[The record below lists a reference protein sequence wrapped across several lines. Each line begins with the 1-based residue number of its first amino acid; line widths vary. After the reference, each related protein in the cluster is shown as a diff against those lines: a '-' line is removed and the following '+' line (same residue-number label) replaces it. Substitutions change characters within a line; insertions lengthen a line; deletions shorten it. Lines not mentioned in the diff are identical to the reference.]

1 MGKIKKAFFCQNC
14 GAQSPKWVGK
24 CNSCNEWN
32 TYVEEII
39 EKESPQRA
47 YAGVK
52 SIPKVFAIQDIVK
65 QKTVR
70 YKTPEKEFN
79 RVLGGGLVPGSIS
92 LFGGE
97 PGIGKST
104 LLLQLAL
111 KWNGIKLLYVS
122 GEESSQQI
130 KMRAD
135 RIGFSNR
142 ECLILAETNLE
153 NILLQIEQ
161 HQPDILIID
170 SIQTLYSKSI
180 ESASGSISQIREC
193 ASQLMRFAK
202 ETNTPVFLIGH
213 ITKEGQ
219 IAGPKVLEH
228 MVDVVLQF
236 EGDQNH
242 MYRLL
247 RSTKNRFGPT
257 NEIGIYQMNVS
268 GLAEVENP
276 SDILLSSR
284 EETLSGSAIA
294 TSIEGLR
301 VILVEI
307 QALVSSAAYGTPQ
320 RSSTS
325 FDNRRLN
332 MLLAV
337 LEKRC
342 GFKLAMKDVFI
353 NIAGGIKMEDPAM
366 DLAIVA
372 AILSSNEDIPVNP
385 QIAFAGEIGLSGEIR
400 PVRKIEERILE
411 ADKLGFTEMFISK
424 YNSSDIE
431 NVKYSLR
438 VHTVGKVE
446 EVYQKLFG

>member
-1 MGKIKKAFFCQNC
+1 MSKIKKAFFCQNC
-14 GAQSPKWVGK
+14 GAQSAKWVGK
-24 CNSCNEWN
+24 CNSCGEWN

-39 EKESPQRA
+39 EKKSPEALYQ
-47 YAGVK
+47 K
-52 SIPKVFAIQDIVK
+52 SKKTQKVIPIQEITE
-65 QKTVR
+65 QKLVR

-79 RVLGGGLVPGSIS
+79 RVLGGGVVPGSLH

-97 PGIGKST
+97 PGVGKST

-111 KWNGIKLLYVS
+111 KWKGIKLLYVS
-122 GEESSQQI
+122 GEESTNQI

-135 RIGFSNR
+135 RVGHLNPQ
-142 ECLILAETNLE
+142 CLVFAETNLE
-153 NILLQIEQ
+153 NILLQLEE

-170 SIQTLYSKSI
+170 SIQTLYTKVI

-193 ASQLMRFAK
+193 AAQLMRYAK

-236 EGDQNH
+236 EGDRNNL
-242 MYRLL
+242 YRLL

-257 NEIGIYQMNVS
+257 NEIGIYQMGMN
-268 GLAEVENP
+268 GLNEVENP

-284 EETLSGSAIA
+284 EESLSGAAIA

-301 VILVEI
+301 VILLEI

-342 GFKLAMKDVFI
+342 GFKLAMKDVFL

-366 DLAIVA
+366 DLAIIA
-372 AILSSNEDIPVNP
+372 AILSSNEDIPVHP
-385 QIAFAGEIGLSGEIR
+385 HIAFAAEIGLSGEVR
-400 PVRKIEERILE
+400 PVRKIEERLLE
-411 ADKLGFTEMFISK
+411 ADKLGFKEMYISK
-424 YNSSDIE
+424 YNANDIK
-431 NVKYSLR
+431 NLRYSLKL
-438 VHTVGKVE
+438 HLVGRVE

>member
-1 MGKIKKAFFCQNC
+1 LGKIKKAFFCQSC
-14 GAQSPKWVGK
+14 GTQSPKWVGK

-39 EKESPQRA
+39 EKDAQKGA
-47 YAGVK
+47 YVSTK
-52 SIPKVFAIQDIVK
+52 SAPKVVPIQEIAN
-65 QKTVR
+65 QKTIR

-79 RVLGGGLVPGSIS
+79 RVLGGGLVPGSIC

-135 RIGFSNR
+135 RIGFSNT
-142 ECLILAETNLE
+142 ECLVLAETMLE
-153 NILLQIEQ
+153 NILLQIEK

-170 SIQTLYSKSI
+170 SIQTLYSKI
-180 ESASGSISQIREC
+180 IDSASGSISQIREC

-228 MVDVVLQF
+228 MVDVVMQF

-242 MYRLL
+242 LYRLL

-257 NEIGIYQMNVS
+257 NEIGIYQMNIS

-385 QIAFAGEIGLSGEIR
+385 QLAFAAEIGLSGEIR

-411 ADKLGFTEMFISK
+411 ADKLGFKEIFISK

-431 NVKYSLR
+431 NIQYALK

>member
-1 MGKIKKAFFCQNC
+1 MGKIKKAFFCQSC

-39 EKESPQRA
+39 EKDAQKGA
-47 YAGVK
+47 YVSTKNA
-52 SIPKVFAIQDIVK
+52 SKVVPIQEIAN
-65 QKTVR
+65 QKTIR

-79 RVLGGGLVPGSIS
+79 RVLGGGLVPGSIC

-135 RIGFSNR
+135 RIGFSNT
-142 ECLILAETNLE
+142 ECLVLAETMLE

-170 SIQTLYSKSI
+170 SIQTLSSKIIDSV
-180 ESASGSISQIREC
+180 SGSISQIREC

-242 MYRLL
+242 LYRLL

-385 QIAFAGEIGLSGEIR
+385 QLAFAAEIGLSGEIR

-411 ADKLGFTEMFISK
+411 ADKLGFKEIFISK

-431 NVKYSLR
+431 NIQYALK

>member
-202 ETNTPVFLIGH
+202 ETNTPVFLI
-213 ITKEGQ
+213 
-219 IAGPKVLEH
+219 
-228 MVDVVLQF
+228 
-236 EGDQNH
+236 
-242 MYRLL
+242 
-247 RSTKNRFGPT
+247 
-257 NEIGIYQMNVS
+257 
-268 GLAEVENP
+268 
-276 SDILLSSR
+276 
-284 EETLSGSAIA
+284 
-294 TSIEGLR
+294 
-301 VILVEI
+301 
-307 QALVSSAAYGTPQ
+307 
-320 RSSTS
+320 
-325 FDNRRLN
+325 
-332 MLLAV
+332 
-337 LEKRC
+337 
-342 GFKLAMKDVFI
+342 
-353 NIAGGIKMEDPAM
+353 
-366 DLAIVA
+366 
-372 AILSSNEDIPVNP
+372 
-385 QIAFAGEIGLSGEIR
+385 
-400 PVRKIEERILE
+400 
-411 ADKLGFTEMFISK
+411 
-424 YNSSDIE
+424 
-431 NVKYSLR
+431 
-438 VHTVGKVE
+438 
-446 EVYQKLFG
+446 

>member
-1 MGKIKKAFFCQNC
+1 LGKIKKAFFCQSC

-39 EKESPQRA
+39 EKDAQKGA
-47 YAGVK
+47 YVSTKNA
-52 SIPKVFAIQDIVK
+52 SKVVPIQEIAN
-65 QKTVR
+65 QKTIR

-79 RVLGGGLVPGSIS
+79 RVLGGGLVPGSIC

-135 RIGFSNR
+135 RIGFSNT
-142 ECLILAETNLE
+142 ECLVLAETMLE

-170 SIQTLYSKSI
+170 SIQTLSSKI
-180 ESASGSISQIREC
+180 IDSASGSISQIREC

-242 MYRLL
+242 LYRLL

-385 QIAFAGEIGLSGEIR
+385 QLAFAAEIGLSGEIR

-411 ADKLGFTEMFISK
+411 ADKLGFKEIFISK

-431 NVKYSLR
+431 NIQYALK